1 MEVFWGMQGHFF
13 GKRLEMGEKSTA
25 ESKLVAGIS
34 ESIGNPLQS
43 MEIIWHFIVT
53 EIMEIDKGTHW

>member
-1 MEVFWGMQGHFF
+1 MQGHFF

-53 EIMEIDKGTHW
+53 ETMEIDKGTH

>member
-1 MEVFWGMQGHFF
+1 MQGHFF
-13 GKRLEMGEKSTA
+13 GKRLEMGEKST
-25 ESKLVAGIS
+25 KLVAGIS

-53 EIMEIDKGTHW
+53 EIMEIDKGTH